1 MYRITLSL
9 LLLLA
14 LFSNLKAQQPDPNF
28 HIFLCFGQSNMEGN
42 ARIEPQDREG
52 VDPRFQMMAAVDF
65 EKMGRQQGE
74 WYTAV
79 PPLCRENN
87 GLTPADYFGRMLVK
101 QLPQEVR
108 VGVINVSIGGCKIEA
123 FIPDSLERYIA
134 NGPDWEK
141 PMLACYDNNPY
152 ERLVSLAR
160 KAQTQGVIK
169 GILMLQGES
178 NCGQE
183 DWPLKVQGVYEHLLQ
198 DLHLKAKDVPFIVG
212 EVVDANGTGRC
223 IEHNKQIARLPEFIP
238 STRIVSSKDCTFAFD
253 HLHYDAAGYR
263 RIGRRFAQAY
273 LQSQGMDFDEA
284 RLESFED
291 YQREATKLEF
301 MFEIRAIC
309 EPAYEVGQTPKG
321 RRVVIPIVGGTFDG
335 PTLHGDVLPGGADY
349 QLVDD
354 AHHRTELEAI
364 YCIRTHD
371 GVNIHVRNRGILNF
385 GEGQFYF
392 RCTPTFEAPY
402 DSPYAWLNDAIFV
415 CQPEAKP
422 EYISLKMYRVK

>member
-1 MYRITLSL
+1 MRRIFSL
-9 LLLLA
+9 LVLA
-14 LFSNLKAQQPDPNF
+14 LLFANIRAQQPDPNF

-42 ARIEPQDREG
+42 ARLQPEDQQG

-65 EKMGRQQGE
+65 EKMGRRQGE

-79 PPLCRENN
+79 PPLCRENT
-87 GLTPADYFGRMLVK
+87 GLTPADHFGRTLVE
-101 QLPQEVR
+101 QLPDEVR

-152 ERLVSLAR
+152 ERLVTLAR
-160 KAQTQGVIK
+160 KAQKQGVIK

-183 DWPLKVQGVYEHLLQ
+183 DWPIKVKGVYEHLLR
-198 DLHLKAKDVPFIVG
+198 DLKLRAQDVPFLVG
-212 EVVDANGTGRC
+212 EVVDADGQGRC
-223 IEHNKQIARLPEFIP
+223 VAHNQQIARLPGLIP
-238 STRIVSSKDCTFAFD
+238 SAHVVSSKDCTYAFD
-253 HLHYDAAGYR
+253 YLHFDSAGYR
-263 RIGRRFAQAY
+263 RLGRRFAQAY
-273 LQSQGMDFDEA
+273 LRTQGKDFDEA

-291 YQREATKLEF
+291 YQRQATQLEF
-301 MFEIRAIC
+301 VFEIRAIC
-309 EPAYEVGQTPKG
+309 DPAYEVGQTARG
-321 RRVVIPIVGGTFDG
+321 RRVVIPITGGSFDG
-335 PTLHGDVLPGGADY
+335 PALHGDVLPGGADY

-371 GVNIHVRNRGILNF
+371 GVNIHVRNRGILTN
-385 GEGQFYF
+385 GPDGFYF
-392 RCTPTFEAPY
+392 RCAPTFEAPY
-402 DSPYAWLNDAIFV
+402 DSPYAWLNDALFV
-415 CQPEAKP
+415 CQPEGKDG
-422 EYISLKMYRVK
+422 YIALRMYKVK